1 MQIARK
7 NIDALVENKLPDGSR
22 LLVDSKNERVVALNG
37 IAGAAWDACGTPTT
51 LADAAED
58 VRRSLGPQVSDEIV
72 QDAILQ
78 LHDKDLITSSVP
90 LNVAPSRRTFIARL
104 GAAAVPLVVAM
115 TMREQRAYAGTTGSS
130 MMGNGPGGDGPG
142 GNWPGGNGLG
152 GNGPGGNWPGGNG
165 PGGNGPGN
173 NGGGNN
179 CGDNWLFDQNCN
191 KGGSP
196 PPGNWW

>member
-37 IAGAAWDACGTPTT
+37 IAGAAWDACGAPTT
-51 LADAAED
+51 LADAAENM
-58 VRRSLGPQVSDEIV
+58 RRSLGPQISDEIV
-72 QDAILQ
+72 EDAIVQLQ
-78 LHDKDLITSSVP
+78 EKDLITSSVP
-90 LNVAPSRRTFIARL
+90 LHIAPSRRAFIARL

-130 MMGNGPGGDGPG
+130 MTGNNPG
-142 GNWPGGNGLG
+142 GNDPGN
-152 GNGPGGNWPGGNG
+152 NW

-173 NGGGNN
+173 NGPGNNGPGNNGGN
-179 CGDNWLFDQNCN
+179 CGNNWLFGQDCN